1 MKKLFKDKQ
10 FFLAILTL
18 VIPITLQN
26 LISSSLN
33 MVDNVMI
40 GRLGESSIAAVGL
53 VNQYFFIFTL
63 VLSGI
68 NAGAG
73 IFMAQFWGRRDSTNI
88 KKVLGLSLILGTVTS
103 VVFTAIALISPESI
117 MRIFTKDSEVIALGV
132 NYLKVIAVTFMIT
145 NITQAYSTGLRCTG
159 LAKPPMFAS
168 LIGVLTNALLNW
180 ILIFGE
186 FGFPA
191 MGVVGA
197 AIATAIARV
206 VEVSVVLVY
215 AYGGKTIV
223 AAKMKDLFNMDLSF
237 TKIYFKTSYSVILNE
252 IVWSLGITTYSVIY
266 AKIGISEVASMQIA
280 TTINNL
286 FMVMGIGLA
295 IAASIMVGNKIGA
308 GEEKE
313 AVDSAVKIGILAPIV
328 GTVMGAALYIAAPF
342 VVKAFNIQQGT
353 ISSTIEVL
361 KIMALIAPLRFFN
374 VAMIVGVFRGGG
386 DTTYS
391 MLVQLGTVWCVS
403 IPLGFIAA
411 VYLKLTLP
419 QVFFVI
425 CLEEVVKVVFE
436 ANRLRSGKW
445 IKNVVAN
452 IGSAGD
458 TPCDISGDRHQRKEI
473 LEVI

>member
-1 MKKLFKDKQ
+1 
-10 FFLAILTL
+10 
-18 VIPITLQN
+18 
-26 LISSSLN
+26 
-33 MVDNVMI
+33 MI

-342 VVKAFNIQQGT
+342 VVKAFNIQQVT